1 MKRMNKAFLNGL
13 AGLALVI
20 SLTSQATYA
29 EVVADKMM
37 VSNPVVRATPP
48 GAENTAVYFTLY
60 NTSDEAHQIVNV
72 TSEEAIQVQLH
83 TTLEKDGVYS
93 MQRLTSVDV
102 PAKKNTYFAPGGKHI
117 MLMGLIESLSPGE
130 HVPLTIIF
138 EDGSYVRL
146 SAEVK
151 ELDTKSHH
159 VNH

>member
-1 MKRMNKAFLNGL
+1 
-13 AGLALVI
+13 
-20 SLTSQATYA
+20 
-29 EVVADKMM
+29 
-37 VSNPVVRATPP
+37 
-48 GAENTAVYFTLY
+48 
-60 NTSDEAHQIVNV
+60 
-72 TSEEAIQVQLH
+72 
-83 TTLEKDGVYS
+83 